1 MLKGDAMKGYL
12 LSLFAL
18 LSMVLLIIAS
28 GAFTTVLMERNVS
41 LTLADDTY
49 GMIALAPALNGQ
61 YFVDRDGDGAYELY
75 VPEAPRG
82 TVVELPDVFS
92 ITNNLNRTVRVSVTD
107 EGIYDDAVSFT
118 VLSQSLEFQ
127 DVTIPVGTSVL
138 VSVTINVPESSG
150 DLSLLSGVS
159 IVVRELAH
167 DELITL
173 SRGAE
178 IYAVDQSEPGDYD
191 PAIHTMLEN
200 AEYVR
205 RLAFAILESGGTIR
219 TWGALPYVDMGLPP
233 NIWNKTINGFTIKY
247 NVAPIYNAGQVPT
260 VQVSPKDHYVYAVTV
275 DTGTPVTLYLNQSMY
290 LGVYDM
296 KWYMRIDGVFREIII
311 TEY

>member
-1 MLKGDAMKGYL
+1 
-12 LSLFAL
+12 
-18 LSMVLLIIAS
+18 MVLLIIAS

-118 VLSQSLEFQ
+118 VLSQSLESQ

-150 DLSLLSGVS
+150 DLSLLSGIS
-159 IVVRELAH
+159 IGVRELSH

-178 IYAVDQSEPGDYD
+178 IYAVDQSDPGYYD
-191 PAIHTMLEN
+191 PDMHTMLEN

-205 RLAFAILESGGTIR
+205 RLAFAII
-219 TWGALPYVDMGLPP
+219 GA
-233 NIWNKTINGFTIKY
+233 
-247 NVAPIYNAGQVPT
+247 VAPSVHGGRFVRGHGAFHQISGTRPLMDSLSNTTWPHLQRGQCRR
-260 VQVSPKDHYVYAVTV
+260 SRYLKDHYVYAVTV
-275 DTGTPVTLYLNQSMY
+275 DTGTPVTLYGISPCIWGL
-290 LGVYDM
+290 
-296 KWYMRIDGVFREIII
+296 
-311 TEY
+311 